1 MKKFVLVAETGSDI
15 SPEMAAEFDIEIVPM
30 HVSFD
35 SETLPDGTFPVEK
48 ILEYYKTTGRIPKT
62 RGSTPEDFMRKF
74 D

>member
-48 ILEYYKTTGRIPKT
+48 ILETTVLGDHAYFYTKKK
-62 RGSTPEDFMRKF
+62 EV
-74 D
+74 